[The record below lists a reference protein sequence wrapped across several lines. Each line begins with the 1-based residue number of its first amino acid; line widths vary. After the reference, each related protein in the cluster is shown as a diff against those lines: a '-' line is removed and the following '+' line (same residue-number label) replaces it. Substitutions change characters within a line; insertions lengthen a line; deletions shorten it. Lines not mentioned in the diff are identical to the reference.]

1 MPEAGDNA
9 TVKQIRKKSKWE
21 NDDYVCR
28 GIIFN
33 GMSDSIFDIYQF
45 IESAKELWDS
55 LKAKYIAEDASS
67 KKFLRNMVERNN
79 SSRFTENRGKRKHQD
94 NTKAHPNKK
103 PKVTC
108 WKCGKTGQIK
118 RDCKGVNVD
127 NKANGSG
134 ANGLVSGLNNTM
146 KGQNMFNKSHL
157 VYYVTYVSEAHFVHD
172 DDVAW
177 WVDSGATVHVCKDR
191 CWFKT
196 YESLNDGSSHGK

>member
-9 TVKQIRKKSKWE
+9 TVKQTRKKSKWE
-21 NDDYVCR
+21 NDDYVYR

-33 GMSDSIFDIYQF
+33 VIYVLRSIDMV
-45 IESAKELWDS
+45 E
-55 LKAKYIAEDASS
+55 
-67 KKFLRNMVERNN
+67 RNMVERNN

-118 RDCKGVNVD
+118 RDCKGVNVG
-127 NKANGSG
+127 NKANGPG
-134 ANGLVSGLNNTM
+134 ANGLVSGLNNTL

-157 VYYVTYVSEAHFVHD
+157 VYYVTYVSEAHFVQD
-172 DDVAW
+172 YDVAW